1 MASSQQMAEKQLS
14 LFQSLSMLVASIVII
29 VLDGGEMKWRVGGR
43 NGAPAVYFA
52 YLFGAG
58 GLIWS
63 FFAIKGYLQAKKEG
77 Q

>member
-14 LFQSLSMLVASIVII
+14 LFQSLGMLVAGILII

-52 YLFGAG
+52 YLFVAG

-63 FFAIKGYLQAKKEG
+63 IFAIKGYLQAKKEG

>member
-1 MASSQQMAEKQLS
+1 MAEKQLN
-14 LFQSLSMLVASIVII
+14 LMQAVGLLVAGIVII

-52 YLFGAG
+52 YLFVAG

-63 FFAIKGYLQAKKEG
+63 FFAIKGYLQAKKQG
-77 Q
+77 S

>member
-1 MASSQQMAEKQLS
+1 MAEKQLS
-14 LFQSLSMLVASIVII
+14 LFQSLGMLVAGILII

-52 YLFGAG
+52 YLFVAG

-63 FFAIKGYLQAKKEG
+63 IFAIKGYLQAKKEG